1 MKVVK
6 QSLSKKDDSILASVE
21 KGSLASRWR
30 KAHIHDVLLPSGLT
44 IKLRSITKK
53 TIRKIM
59 PFLDRE
65 QKEGEEKIGDTERSL
80 ILQEIITPLHV
91 IEPIV
96 VMSEEEENKDP
107 EKYIYIEN
115 IPLMDRF
122 AITGFVLGMSPDIT
136 NQLVDLAKQKQLDS
150 FQ

>member
-6 QSLSKKDDSILASVE
+6 QSLSKMDESILSSVE

-53 TIRKIM
+53 TVKKIL
-59 PFLDRE
+59 PYLDRPQEDKE
-65 QKEGEEKIGDTERSL
+65 QIGDTERSL

-91 IEPIV
+91 VEPKV
-96 VMSEEEENKDP
+96 VMTQEEEDKDP
-107 EKYIYIEN
+107 NKYIYIEN